1 MKTIK
6 SDRFGHWEMR
16 ADGLQQHGKTS
27 KQMRRMLMDMGVP
40 KKLAIQQSREMK
52 NNECWYD
59 ATGKYKVVKH
69 DIYPNTN
76 MYEMLVHS
84 DEKFMP
90 MVTWLSVRMN
100 NGKDWLCD
108 WRDFQAIKSDLCS
121 PTREGMEI
129 YPSEERVHDL
139 DNVFH
144 IWVLPE
150 GMVLPIGYAR
160 GDVESSTHVTPY
172 QRDLNE

>member
-16 ADGLQQHGKTS
+16 FNGLQQHNKTS
-27 KQMRRMLMDMGVP
+27 KQMRKFLMDMGVP
-40 KKLAIQQSREMK
+40 KKLAIQQVREMK

-76 MYEMLVHS
+76 MHDTLIHGEGM
-84 DEKFMP
+84 D
-90 MVTWLSVRMN
+90 MVTWLSIRIN
-100 NGKDWLCD
+100 NGEDWLCD

-144 IWVLPE
+144 MWVLPE
-150 GMVLPIGYAR
+150 GAIIPIGYAR
-160 GDVESSTHVTPY
+160 GDAESSTHDTPY
-172 QRDLNE
+172 QRNLNE

>member
-6 SDRFGHWEMR
+6 SDRFGHWERR
-16 ADGLQQHGKTS
+16 ADGLQQHNKTS
-27 KQMRRMLMDMGVP
+27 KQMRRFLMDMGIH
-40 KKLAIQQSREMK
+40 KKDAIKHIRELK

-69 DIYPNTN
+69 DIYPNTD
-76 MYEMLVHS
+76 MHEQLVHW
-84 DEKFMP
+84 EGLEMI
-90 MVTWLSVRMN
+90 TWLTIRIN

-144 IWVLPE
+144 LWVLPE
-150 GMVLPIGYAR
+150 GMNIPLGYVV
-160 GDVESSTHVTPY
+160 GDAKSATPDSPY
-172 QRDLNE
+172 QRNLKK